1 MTTTDPTP
9 TPAPAGNSN
18 GFGVAALTLGIV
30 AVVTALNGWWLF
42 LLPIALA
49 GGVLAI
55 VFGRRGRRLADEG
68 QATNR
73 GQATAGLVLGTT
85 ALGLVLIGGIAFGL
99 FGDRW
104 DRDDW
109 KDDDTFSE
117 CVDDADGTS
126 DLLECV
132 RSHRDEASDAGI
144 ILDG

>member
-9 TPAPAGNSN
+9 TGSRN
-18 GFGVAALTLGIV
+18 GFGVAALVLGIV

-49 GGVLAI
+49 GGILAV

-68 QATNR
+68 EATNR

-85 ALGLVLIGGIAFGL
+85 ALGLVLAGGIAFAA

-104 DRDDW
+104 DRHDW
-109 KDDDTFSE
+109 KGDDTFSE

-132 RSHRDEASDAGI
+132 RSYPEEAADAGI
-144 ILDG
+144 VLDG